1 MIFNFFK
8 MKPLVIVTVGMLL
21 FAASGCSSTVTLGPK
36 ANENEVL
43 GATAGTGGVS
53 LTLPLLRG
61 EVTPTPTETKK

>member
-1 MIFNFFK
+1 
-8 MKPLVIVTVGMLL
+8 MKPLAIVTVGMLL

-53 LTLPLLRG
+53 LTLPLIRG
-61 EVTPTPTETKK
+61 EVTPTTPTETKK